1 MQRVEP
7 NYAGTG
13 STTRVWS
20 VKDFSKRHR
29 LDEGEEARLLQL
41 FGAFVLP
48 ANCCTTQHKSR
59 GGGRVEAIPASNVRF
74 GHGRDRITASLSSP
88 SRTWSL
94 KDSA

>member
-7 NYAGTG
+7 NCAGTG

-41 FGAFVLP
+41 FGAF
-48 ANCCTTQHKSR
+48 
-59 GGGRVEAIPASNVRF
+59 ASASELLHNVTREP
-74 GHGRDRITASLSSP
+74 RWR
-88 SRTWSL
+88 
-94 KDSA
+94 